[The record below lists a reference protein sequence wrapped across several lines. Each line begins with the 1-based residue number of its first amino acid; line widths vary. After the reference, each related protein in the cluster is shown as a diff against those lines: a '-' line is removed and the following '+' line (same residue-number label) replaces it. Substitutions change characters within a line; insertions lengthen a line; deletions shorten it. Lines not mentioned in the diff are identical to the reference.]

1 MFVISVVPR
10 LLLEA
15 AQTKEREAAAQAAL
29 SLLSSRNSSRKSS
42 GQGLDSDN
50 LINASGKGGSL
61 LDRVSSAISGKSYL
75 DLSNHANENKLL
87 DRVSSALSGKSYYDT
102 SNNNKDNN
110 QTSNNNN
117 SSRITTAANNNNN
130 NNNHS
135 NSTKTPHVGGTSN
148 NHSFRNNSVRAVSAR
163 LGDADPPDIHPST
176 HHAPH
181 HHALSHHPPT
191 HHDPRDQRRPSHLP
205 PHLPHQPTHGDDKET
220 THKVHQH
227 HDKSLFSVQAT
238 HHTLPIFASGSAF
251 VPTAMDTIL
260 SNWCVILYLMLFTYI
275 EILFIFLTK
284 LIRSKCYHKHDLTL
298 ILPHLRLFVSF
309 IFFYNV
315 HHLGLTEIQQ
325 SINPIKPH
333 QFFRSHGAIDV

>member
-1 MFVISVVPR
+1 MVPR

-110 QTSNNNN
+110 QNGNNNN
-117 SSRITTAANNNNN
+117 SSRTTTAANNN

-135 NSTKTPHVGGTSN
+135 NSTKSPHVGGTGN
-148 NHSFRNNSVRAVSAR
+148 NHSFRSNSIRVLSAR
-163 LGDADPPDIHPST
+163 QGDADPPDIHPST

-181 HHALSHHPPT
+181 HHALSHHHAT
-191 HHDPRDQRRPSHLP
+191 LHDSRDQRRPSHLP

-260 SNWCVILYLMLFTYI
+260 SNWYVIFPSYYFLIWIYCLFFS
-275 EILFIFLTK
+275 L
-284 LIRSKCYHKHDLTL
+284 
-298 ILPHLRLFVSF
+298 
-309 IFFYNV
+309 N
-315 HHLGLTEIQQ
+315 
-325 SINPIKPH
+325 
-333 QFFRSHGAIDV
+333 